1 MTRIETEELSQ
12 SRHFTL
18 KQFIDNFP
26 FEHIRAKQ
34 LDVLKQ
40 ICDAFNNGYRTIILE
55 APTGFG
61 KSPVAVSIGGTLGS
75 SYICSA
81 TKDLQAQYAR
91 DFQFIQTVKGM
102 SEFSCLVKEDLVS
115 SELFECSIC
124 GSNSKSMTEC
134 SHITTVYGSCRQD
147 RQGYTHDY
155 EECKKGKCGG
165 VTGFHSGCRY
175 RTFVED
181 YHNIVEVKNEESDN
195 NDNKVKKTSTTMCEL
210 IPKRAQEYLEYRT
223 DNAKTLTGWL
233 HLANL
238 TTPAL
243 EHRKEKF
250 TPCPYYDQLNKGRVA
265 PHSIFNYAN
274 FQLFLRIP
282 PNSINGL
289 PQKQLLV
296 LDEGHQI
303 ETQIVSNTSIS
314 ISKRTIQQFIST
326 YALENVPYG
335 YDDSMEEKWIPFLG
349 DLAKQIADAVPTMK
363 SAEIA
368 QNAKDYVAKLEDT
381 IADIKL
387 DYTNWIVSDIVLD
400 NNKSNK
406 DKNNSSNRTVIKLEF
421 KPLDVSRYCRKLF
434 EKCPYNLIMSATILD
449 VDTFCR
455 NIGLDPQK
463 DRIKFIS
470 VDSDFP
476 PENRS
481 VYPVNI
487 TYLNKDSLQ
496 VENVK
501 QALAKAVDRIMDEY
515 ADTKGIIH
523 TTSYAQLEFIE
534 KYLSRKNKRRL
545 IPTVSTS
552 AMEHS
557 GGSRR
562 TQIIA
567 EHFASTKPTV
577 LISPSL
583 HTGLDLKDD
592 YARFQILVKVPFP
605 NTSDKWTDA
614 KRKRSPQWYNW
625 QTALRLVQTCGRS
638 VRSQTDYAD
647 TYVLDST
654 FSSFVQRNRLPNWFK
669 QAIYYSSAT
678 NAINQLISEL
688 RRLNISMRSRDN
700 FSSYR

>member
-1 MTRIETEELSQ
+1 M
-12 SRHFTL
+12 
-18 KQFIDNFP
+18 
-26 FEHIRAKQ
+26 
-34 LDVLKQ
+34 
-40 ICDAFNNGYRTIILE
+40 
-55 APTGFG
+55 
-61 KSPVAVSIGGTLGS
+61 
-75 SYICSA
+75 
-81 TKDLQAQYAR
+81 
-91 DFQFIQTVKGM
+91 
-102 SEFSCLVKEDLVS
+102 
-115 SELFECSIC
+115 
-124 GSNSKSMTEC
+124 
-134 SHITTVYGSCRQD
+134 
-147 RQGYTHDY
+147 
-155 EECKKGKCGG
+155 
-165 VTGFHSGCRY
+165 
-175 RTFVED
+175 
-181 YHNIVEVKNEESDN
+181 
-195 NDNKVKKTSTTMCEL
+195 
-210 IPKRAQEYLEYRT
+210 
-223 DNAKTLTGWL
+223 

-250 TPCPYYDQLNKGRVA
+250 MPCPYYDQLNKGKVA

-303 ETQIVSNTSIS
+303 ETQIVNNTSIS
-314 ISKRTIQQFIST
+314 ISKRTIQQFIPT
-326 YALENVPYG
+326 HMLENVPYD
-335 YDDSMEEKWIPFLG
+335 YDDSIEEKWIPFLG
-349 DLAKQIADAVPTMK
+349 DLAKQIADAIPTME

-381 IADIKL
+381 IADIKV
-387 DYTNWIVSDIVLD
+387 DHINWIVSDIVLD
-400 NNKSNK
+400 NNTKYNNNININK
-406 DKNNSSNRTVIKLEF
+406 RRVIKLGF

-476 PENRS
+476 QENRP

-487 TYLNKDSLQ
+487 TYLNKNNLQ

-501 QALAKAVDRIMDEY
+501 QALAKAVDMIMDEY

-534 KYLSRKNKRRL
+534 KYLSRRNKRRL

-552 AMEHS
+552 AIEYS
-557 GGSRR
+557 GNSRR

-605 NTSDKWTDA
+605 NTSDKWIDA

-638 VRSQTDYAD
+638 VRSQTDYAH
-647 TYVLDST
+647 TYVLDSA
-654 FSSFVQRNRLPNWFK
+654 FNLFVSKNRLPNWFK
-669 QAIYYSSAT
+669 QAIYYNTT
-678 NAINQLISEL
+678 NKAINHLINDL
-688 RRLNISMRSRDN
+688 RRLSLSMRSRDD
-700 FSSYR
+700 FSNYR

>member
-1 MTRIETEELSQ
+1 M
-12 SRHFTL
+12 H
-18 KQFIDNFP
+18 
-26 FEHIRAKQ
+26 
-34 LDVLKQ
+34 
-40 ICDAFNNGYRTIILE
+40 
-55 APTGFG
+55 
-61 KSPVAVSIGGTLGS
+61 
-75 SYICSA
+75 
-81 TKDLQAQYAR
+81 
-91 DFQFIQTVKGM
+91 
-102 SEFSCLVKEDLVS
+102 
-115 SELFECSIC
+115 
-124 GSNSKSMTEC
+124 
-134 SHITTVYGSCRQD
+134 
-147 RQGYTHDY
+147 
-155 EECKKGKCGG
+155 
-165 VTGFHSGCRY
+165 
-175 RTFVED
+175 
-181 YHNIVEVKNEESDN
+181 
-195 NDNKVKKTSTTMCEL
+195 
-210 IPKRAQEYLEYRT
+210 
-223 DNAKTLTGWL
+223 LT
-233 HLANL
+233 NL
-238 TTPAL
+238 TTQAL
-243 EHRKEKF
+243 DHRKEKF
-250 TPCPYYDQLNKGRVA
+250 TPCPYYDQLNKGKVA

-296 LDEGHQI
+296 LDEGNQI

-314 ISKRTIQQFIST
+314 ISKRTIQQFIPTST
-326 YALENVPYG
+326 LENVPYD
-335 YDDSMEEKWIPFLG
+335 YEDSIEEKWIPFLG
-349 DLAKQIADAVPTMK
+349 DLAKQIADAIPAMK

-368 QNAKDYVAKLEDT
+368 QNAKDYVARLEDT

-400 NNKSNK
+400 NNNTKNRN
-406 DKNNSSNRTVIKLEF
+406 NNSSSDNSNKRRVIKLEF

-455 NIGLDPQK
+455 NIGLDSQK

-470 VDSDFP
+470 VDSDFT
-476 PENRS
+476 PENRP

-515 ADTKGIIH
+515 ADAKGIIH

-534 KYLSRKNKRRL
+534 KYLSRRNKRRL

-552 AMEHS
+552 AIEHS
-557 GGSRR
+557 GNSRR

-647 TYVLDST
+647 TYVLDSA
-654 FSSFVQRNRLPNWFK
+654 FNLFVSKNRLPNWFK
-669 QAIYYSSAT
+669 QAIYYSSA
-678 NAINQLISEL
+678 NMAISHLMSEL
-688 RRLNISMRSRDN
+688 HRLSLSMRSRN
-700 FSSYR
+700 SFSNYR